1 MTHGASVLI
10 RGSSA
15 AARTAQLCDA
25 LRDVP
30 SHTHVTIVSATRDGA
45 SDVFR
50 AATRTRAATFGW
62 RRTTLAGLARSI
74 ADPSL
79 LAEGLAPAG
88 PLMLEALCARVVHT
102 LRAADALGRFAP
114 IADRPGLP
122 RALARTLDELRMA
135 RVDLAELAS
144 HAPDVTR
151 ILEAYQRELRA
162 SAVIDR
168 AALFDRAT
176 ECVARESP
184 PHEVLVLADLA
195 VWTAAEARFVGAL
208 LEKSSQS
215 LVAVPS
221 GDERTLLALRDRCAR
236 EIDLDAI
243 PPTSSLAALQRRLF
257 STENSPIT
265 DASVEVFSAPGES
278 RECVEVARA
287 ILREASRGTPFDRMA
302 IVLRSPAQYRAH
314 VQEAL
319 RRAGVPAWFARGA
332 RLPDPSGRAF
342 LALLACAA
350 EGLSATRFA
359 EYLSL
364 GELPET
370 DARGT
375 PPAPVAPSDRYVE
388 PDELLDGAR
397 DEITT
402 APLHD
407 EHAAAETKPPLDPD
421 AHAVVAGTLRAP
433 RWWERILVDAAV
445 LGGRARWER
454 RLRGYHEKL
463 TRSLREI
470 DDPDDARAIGMR
482 REQRAVESL
491 RDFALPLLDDLS
503 ALPERDGWGV
513 WLEHLGALAT
523 RALARPERVL
533 AVLAEMAPMASV
545 GPVDLTEVRLVLE
558 PRLGTL
564 VRPAEGSRYGA
575 VYVGS
580 PDEVRGMSFDAVFV
594 PALAEKLFPLRVS
607 EDPILPD
614 AVRSGFSSLATNRD
628 RTAAE
633 RLALRLAIG
642 AAAKRVV
649 ISYPRID
656 VEQAR
661 PRTPSFYGLEV
672 LRAAEGALP
681 GLEEL
686 AQRAHAARGTRLAWP
701 APNDPMEAIDDAEH
715 DLALLERTLELPEA
729 KIGGAARYL
738 LDANAHLARALRARR
753 ARWSKQWEQSDGLVE
768 PAEQAR
774 TALAAHALER
784 RSYSAT
790 ALQNYAACPYRFLL
804 QAVHRLAP
812 REEPEPIEELDA
824 LQRGSLVHETLFAL
838 LSTLREKALLPV
850 TPANLPEARE
860 HLEHALD
867 RVAARFRDDLAPAI
881 DRVWDDGVAS
891 IRADLREWLR
901 RASTESK
908 WIPAY
913 FELAFGL
920 TDDSDR
926 DENSRKDPV
935 PLDCGIR
942 LRGSIDLV
950 EKSTDGHLRA
960 TDHKTGKMRVEP
972 GAVIAGGKSL
982 QPVLY
987 ALALEKLLAGAPV
1000 DAGRLYYCTSAG
1012 NFAAVEIPL
1021 TPAARD
1027 AATTVANT
1035 IGDALDRGFFPAA
1048 PAPREC
1054 EYCDYQPICG
1064 PHEERRS
1071 GRKSPAQL
1079 VPLNALRRMP

>member
-1 MTHGASVLI
+1 VTSRTTTLV
-10 RGSSA
+10 RGSNASE
-15 AARTAQLCDA
+15 RTSHLCEA

-30 SHTHVTIVSATRDGA
+30 SHTHVTLVSATREGA
-45 SDVFR
+45 SDLFR

-62 RRTTLAGLARSI
+62 HRTNLAGLAQSI
-74 ADPSL
+74 AGPSL
-79 LAEGLAPAG
+79 LADGLAPASR
-88 PLMLEALCARVVHT
+88 LTLEAICARVVHT
-102 LRAADALGRFAP
+102 LRAANALGRFTP

-122 RALARTLDELRMA
+122 RALARTLDELRMG
-135 RVDLAELAS
+135 RVDLAELTALD
-144 HAPDVTR
+144 PDVAR
-151 ILEAYQRELRA
+151 ILGSYERELRET
-162 SAVIDR
+162 AVIDR
-168 AALFDRAT
+168 ATVFDRAAD
-176 ECVARESP
+176 VLAHDAP
-184 PHEVLVLADLA
+184 PHEVLVLADVA
-195 VWTAAEARFVGAL
+195 IWTAAETRFVSAL
-208 LEKSSQS
+208 LATASKSMI
-215 LVAVPS
+215 AIPS
-221 GDERTLLALRDRCAR
+221 GDERTAHALTGRFTR
-236 EIDLDAI
+236 EVDLDAA
-243 PPTSSLAALQRRLF
+243 PSVSSLTALQRRLF
-257 STENSPIT
+257 SPQNAPAT

-287 ILREASRGTPFDRMA
+287 ILREAASGTPFDRMA

-319 RRAGVPAWFARGA
+319 RRAGVPGWFARGA

-350 EGLSATRFA
+350 DGLSATRFA

-364 GELPET
+364 GELP
-370 DARGT
+370 DAEEGK
-375 PPAPVAPSDRYVE
+375 PPAPIAASDRYVE
-388 PDELLDGAR
+388 ADELLDGPR
-397 DEITT
+397 DEVAT
-402 APLHD
+402 APVHD
-407 EHAAAETKPPLDPD
+407 ERPPRSSKPAPDPD
-421 AHAVVAGTLRAP
+421 ANAVNEGTLRAP

-445 LGGRARWER
+445 LGGRTRWER
-454 RLRGYHEKL
+454 RLRGHHEKL
-463 TRSLREI
+463 ARALREI
-470 DDPDDARAIGMR
+470 DDPDDARAQGIR
-482 REQRAVESL
+482 REQRALQSL
-491 RDFALPLLDDLS
+491 REFALPLLDDLA
-503 ALPERDGWGV
+503 ALPERDTWGV
-513 WLEHLGALAT
+513 WLDRLGALAT

-533 AVLAEMAPMASV
+533 AVIEELRPMANV
-545 GPVDLTEVRLVLE
+545 GPVELTEVRLVLE

-575 VYVGS
+575 VFVGS
-580 PDEVRGMSFDAVFV
+580 PDEIRGMSFDAVFV

-614 AVRSGFSSLATNRD
+614 TMRASLSSLATNRD
-628 RTAAE
+628 RTAGE

-642 AAAKRVV
+642 AASKRLV

-672 LRAAEGALP
+672 LRAAEGSLP

-715 DLALLERTLELPEA
+715 DLALLERTLELPEERVV
-729 KIGGAARYL
+729 GAARYL
-738 LDANAHLARALRARR
+738 LTANAHLARALRARR
-753 ARWSKQWEQSDGLVE
+753 ARWSKQWESADGLVE
-768 PAEQAR
+768 PAEQAK

-790 ALQNYAACPYRFLL
+790 ALQNYASCPYRFLL

-824 LQRGSLVHETLFAL
+824 LQRGSLVHETQFEL
-838 LSTLREKALLPV
+838 LTTLRTQNLLPV
-850 TPANLPEARE
+850 TPANLPAARQF
-860 HLEHALD
+860 LESALD

-881 DRVWDDGVAS
+881 DRVWEDAVAS

-908 WIPAY
+908 WVPAY

-920 TDDSDR
+920 NDNSDR
-926 DENSRKDPV
+926 DKEFSTPEAIE
-935 PLDCGIR
+935 LECGIR

-950 EKSTDGHLRA
+950 ERSANEHLRA
-960 TDHKTGKMRVEP
+960 TDHKTGKVRVEP

-987 ALALEKLLAGAPV
+987 ALALERRFRDATV
-1000 DAGRLYYCTSAG
+1000 DAGRLYYCTSTG
-1012 NFAAVEIPL
+1012 NFTPVEIPL
-1021 TPAARD
+1021 TQEARD
-1027 AATTVANT
+1027 AARLVADT
-1035 IGDALDRGFFPAA
+1035 IGDALDQGFFPAS
-1048 PAPREC
+1048 PNDREC
-1054 EYCDYQPICG
+1054 EYCDYRPICG

-1071 GRKSPAQL
+1071 RRKPPAQ
-1079 VPLNALRRMP
+1079 VMPLYALRRAR